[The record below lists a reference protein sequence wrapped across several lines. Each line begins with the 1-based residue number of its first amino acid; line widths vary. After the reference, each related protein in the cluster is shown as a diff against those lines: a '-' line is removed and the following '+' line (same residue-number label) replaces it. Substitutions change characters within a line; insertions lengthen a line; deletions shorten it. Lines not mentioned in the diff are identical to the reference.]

1 MHTHTCIIMLWV
13 VEWVDNQ
20 INTEINIIKHCL
32 AGYQPMLQDLK
43 RRTKH
48 FVETMVAGLPCRV
61 VNGPGPELDSSERRT
76 CWITAVTCRKMHHCK
91 SNAGS
96 SLHNLDNLWLQ
107 LDQMWQAAP
116 CSKVHNYSSWRQ
128 RTHRQKFWWLFG
140 KLIYRGTFLRNVFSG
155 LRHLLLPSLPNDE
168 FFPSKNIG
176 DR

>member
-1 MHTHTCIIMLWV
+1 MLWV

-116 CSKVHNYSSWRQ
+116 SSKVHNYSSWRQ
-128 RTHRQKFWWLFG
+128 RTQRTHWKKFWWLFEE
-140 KLIYRGTFLRNVFSG
+140 T
-155 LRHLLLPSLPNDE
+155 HLPGYCPSNCLFGVATSSPS
-168 FFPSKNIG
+168 FPAQWWILSFKEHW
-176 DR
+176 R